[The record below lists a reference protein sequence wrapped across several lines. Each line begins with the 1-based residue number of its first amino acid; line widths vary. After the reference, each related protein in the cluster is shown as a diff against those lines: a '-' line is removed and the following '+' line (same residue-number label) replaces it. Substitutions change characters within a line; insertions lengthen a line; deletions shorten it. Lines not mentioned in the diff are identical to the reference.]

1 MKEVRTIKKFWE
13 IKAAKNDANTGEIYI
28 YSEISSTQFWGDE
41 VTAQTFKADLDELGD
56 VSTLNIYINSPG
68 GSVFEGNS
76 IYNIIKRH
84 IAHVNVY
91 VDGLAASIASVIAMS
106 GDAIF
111 MPANAMMMI
120 HNPWTLAQGN
130 ADELR
135 KQADD
140 MDRIRESLI
149 EAYLGKA
156 GEKLDRDRLIALLD
170 AETWLTAQECF
181 ELGLCDSIEAPKQ
194 VAAKVDAKLF
204 ASYRNTPDALL
215 NQTQEDEKQAE
226 RERLFREQ
234 LIAEAETNLLKLK
247 NDGGII

>member
-1 MKEVRTIKKFWE
+1 
-13 IKAAKNDANTGEIYI
+13 
-28 YSEISSTQFWGDE
+28 
-41 VTAQTFKADLDELGD
+41 
-56 VSTLNIYINSPG
+56 
-68 GSVFEGNS
+68 
-76 IYNIIKRH
+76 
-84 IAHVNVY
+84 
-91 VDGLAASIASVIAMS
+91 MS

-170 AETWLTAQECF
+170 AETWLTAQECL
-181 ELGLCDSIEAPKQ
+181 ELG
-194 VAAKVDAKLF
+194 F
-204 ASYRNTPDALL
+204 ATASKRLSKWLRSRY
-215 NQTQEDEKQAE
+215 EVI
-226 RERLFREQ
+226 RELPEYSGRL
-234 LIAEAETNLLKLK
+234 
-247 NDGGII
+247 

>member
-1 MKEVRTIKKFWE
+1 MRTIKKFWE
-13 IKAAKNDANTGEIYI
+13 IKAAKNDAKAGEIYI

-56 VSTLNIYINSPG
+56 VSTLNVYINSPG

-84 IAHVNVY
+84 KAHVNVY

-106 GDAIF
+106 GDVIF

-140 MDRIRESLI
+140 MDRIRESLV

-170 AETWLTAQECF
+170 AETWLTAQECL

-194 VAAKVDAKLF
+194 VAAKVDTKLF

-215 NQTQEDEKQAE
+215 NQTQDDEKQAE

-234 LIAEAETNLLKLK
+234 LIAEAETSLLKLK